1 MVCALVP
8 PGPGFAIPSGILAPT
23 ESLYLCIVNE
33 GLVTLAALLVTGLFL
48 VLGIQAF
55 FLLTGVI
62 ASPSVVL
69 IEPTTS
75 GRKCRDSGWITGTA
89 RVGNSKS
96 SAFWKLWNVVE
107 AVGVKHQAHLN
118 KTKHPL

>member
-1 MVCALVP
+1 MPL
-8 PGPGFAIPSGILAPT
+8 GPGFAIPSGILAPT
-23 ESLYLCIVNE
+23 ESLHLCIVNE
-33 GLVTLAALLVTGLFL
+33 GLVTLAALQVTGLFL
-48 VLGIQAF
+48 VLGVQAF

-62 ASPSVVL
+62 ASPHVVL
-69 IEPTTS
+69 IEPTTP
-75 GRKCRDSGWITGTA
+75 GRKCRDSGCITGTA